1 MIRKV
6 WQAGAPSRATESQKI
21 MDTWTDAALGVGRSH
36 QSSGPRTPLYSAK
49 AMEDAETAAAPARV
63 VPPPPPQRRRRTR
76 PVTFICMQSPGLA
89 LGLPSGG
96 LHVFEDGRLTLTDS
110 RDITAMRHHGWYGN
124 RIFEDT
130 PEVRAQLEAR
140 AVLDRQVRRHQQGLA
155 DDAQANRR
163 MQGPRGSF
171 GPDPDAEL
179 ARFPVRRR

>member
-49 AMEDAETAAAPARV
+49 AMKAAEDAAAPARG
-63 VPPPPPQRRRRTR
+63 VPPAPQRPIRRTR
-76 PVTFICMQSPGLA
+76 PVTFLCIGSPGLA

-96 LHVFEDGRLTLTDS
+96 LHEFEDGRLTLTDP
-110 RDITAMRHHGWYGN
+110 RDIAAVRHHGWYGN
-124 RIFEDT
+124 RIVEDT
-130 PEVRAQLEAR
+130 AEVRAQLEAR